1 MGFFYGLFSSATFGL
16 IPFFSIPLMRGGMSA
31 ECALFY
37 RFLIASLTLGLILR
51 LRGERFK
58 TPLPMLGGLCLSSLF
73 YLLAAL
79 LLFWSFR
86 HMPSGMA
93 STIQFLYP
101 VQVMLIMVFFFHE
114 RFSWITAASIALAVA
129 GVYMLGGDST
139 SGEISLLGFV
149 MALLSSLCN
158 ALYIIGL
165 HVTRKPGLSG
175 LAVTFWVLAFG
186 AAMSFISALL
196 TDSFRLL
203 ASWDE
208 LLHVLGLAI
217 ITALLSNLTLVL
229 AVERIGS
236 TLASV
241 LGVMEPLTAVVVGI
255 IVFHEPCTAAV
266 FSGVGLICGSVLL
279 VMLGPQLLALARR
292 QGRTPG
298 RTKDSGQEA

>member
-37 RFLIASLTLGLILR
+37 RFLIASLTLGLVLR
-51 LRGERFK
+51 LRGERVRA
-58 TPLPMLGGLCLSSLF
+58 PLPVIGGLCLSSFF
-73 YLLAAL
+73 YLMAAL
-79 LLFWSFR
+79 LLFWSFH

-101 VQVMLIMVFFFHE
+101 VQVMLIMVIFFHE
-114 RFSWITAASIALAVA
+114 RFSWITAAAIALAVA
-129 GVYMLGGDST
+129 GVYMLGGDAT
-139 SGEISLLGFV
+139 GGEISLLGLG

-165 HVTRKPGLSG
+165 QITRKPGLNG
-175 LAVTFWVLAFG
+175 LTVTFWVLAAG
-186 AAMSFISALL
+186 AAMSLVSALL
-196 TDSFRLL
+196 TGSFRLL
-203 ASWDE
+203 DSLDE
-208 LLHVLGLAI
+208 VGNVLGLAI

-229 AVERIGS
+229 AVQRIGS

-255 IVFHEPCTAAV
+255 LVFHEPCTAAV

-279 VMLGPQLLALARR
+279 VMLGPQVLALVRR
-292 QGRTPG
+292 H
-298 RTKDSGQEA
+298 A

>member
-37 RFLIASLTLGLILR
+37 RFLIASLTLGLVLR
-51 LRGERFK
+51 LRGERVRA
-58 TPLPMLGGLCLSSLF
+58 PLPVVGGLCLSSFF
-73 YLLAAL
+73 YLMAAL

-101 VQVMLIMVFFFHE
+101 VQVMLIMVIFFHE
-114 RFSWITAASIALAVA
+114 RFSWITAAAIGLAVA
-129 GVYMLGGDST
+129 GVCMLGGDKSG
-139 SGEISLLGFV
+139 GEISLLGLG

-165 HVTRKPGLSG
+165 QVTRKPGLNG
-175 LAVTFWVLAFG
+175 LAVTFWVLAAG
-186 AAMSFISALL
+186 AAMSLVSALL

-203 ASWDE
+203 ASLDE
-208 LLHVLGLAI
+208 VGNVLGLAI

-229 AVERIGS
+229 AVQRIGS

-255 IVFHEPCTAAV
+255 LVFHEPCTAAV

-292 QGRTPG
+292 R
-298 RTKDSGQEA
+298 A

>member
-1 MGFFYGLFSSATFGL
+1 MGFFFGLFSSATFGL
-16 IPFFSIPLMRGGMSA
+16 IPFFSIPLMQGGMSA

-58 TPLPMLGGLCLSSLF
+58 APLPMLGGLCLSSLF

-129 GVYMLGGDST
+129 GVYMLGGDGS
-139 SGEISLLGFV
+139 SGEISLLGFS

-165 HVTRKPGLSG
+165 HVTR
-175 LAVTFWVLAFG
+175 
-186 AAMSFISALL
+186 
-196 TDSFRLL
+196 
-203 ASWDE
+203 
-208 LLHVLGLAI
+208 
-217 ITALLSNLTLVL
+217 
-229 AVERIGS
+229 
-236 TLASV
+236 
-241 LGVMEPLTAVVVGI
+241 
-255 IVFHEPCTAAV
+255 
-266 FSGVGLICGSVLL
+266 
-279 VMLGPQLLALARR
+279 
-292 QGRTPG
+292 
-298 RTKDSGQEA
+298 

>member
-37 RFLIASLTLGLILR
+37 RFLIASLTLGLVLR
-51 LRGERFK
+51 LRGERVGA
-58 TPLPMLGGLCLSSLF
+58 PLPVIGGLCLSSFF
-73 YLLAAL
+73 YLMAAL

-101 VQVMLIMVFFFHE
+101 VQVMLIMVIFFHE
-114 RFSWITAASIALAVA
+114 RFSWITAAAIGLAVA
-129 GVYMLGGDST
+129 GVYMLGGDK
-139 SGEISLLGFV
+139 SGGEVSMLGLG

-165 HVTRKPGLSG
+165 QITRKPGLNG
-175 LAVTFWVLAFG
+175 LTVTFWVLAAG
-186 AAMSFISALL
+186 AAMSLVSALL
-196 TDSFRLL
+196 TGSFRLL
-203 ASWDE
+203 VSLDE
-208 LLHVLGLAI
+208 VGNVLGLAI

-229 AVERIGS
+229 AVQRIGS

-255 IVFHEPCTAAV
+255 LVFHEPCTAAV

-279 VMLGPQLLALARR
+279 VMLGPQVLALVRR
-292 QGRTPG
+292 RV
-298 RTKDSGQEA
+298 

>member
-1 MGFFYGLFSSATFGL
+1 MKKQTLYG
-16 IPFFSIPLMRGGMSA
+16 
-31 ECALFY
+31 
-37 RFLIASLTLGLILR
+37 
-51 LRGERFK
+51 
-58 TPLPMLGGLCLSSLF
+58 MLG
-73 YLLAAL
+73 
-79 LLFWSFR
+79 
-86 HMPSGMA
+86 
-93 STIQFLYP
+93 FL
-101 VQVMLIMVFFFHE
+101 
-114 RFSWITAASIALAVA
+114 
-129 GVYMLGGDST
+129 
-139 SGEISLLGFV
+139 SLLGFV

-229 AVERIGS
+229 AVQRIGS
-236 TLASV
+236 TLTSV

-298 RTKDSGQEA
+298 RTKGSGQQA

>member
-37 RFLIASLTLGLILR
+37 RFLIASLTLGLVLR
-51 LRGERFK
+51 LRGERVRA
-58 TPLPMLGGLCLSSLF
+58 PLPVIGGLCLSSFF
-73 YLLAAL
+73 YLMAAL
-79 LLFWSFR
+79 LLFWSFH

-101 VQVMLIMVFFFHE
+101 VQVMLIMVIFFHE
-114 RFSWITAASIALAVA
+114 RFSWITAAAIALAVA
-129 GVYMLGGDST
+129 GVYMLGGDKSA
-139 SGEISLLGFV
+139 GEISLLGLG

-165 HVTRKPGLSG
+165 QVTRKPGLNG
-175 LAVTFWVLAFG
+175 LAVTFWVLAAG
-186 AAMSFISALL
+186 AVMSFVSALL

-203 ASWDE
+203 ASLDE
-208 LLHVLGLAI
+208 VGNVLGLAI

-229 AVERIGS
+229 AVQRIGS

-241 LGVMEPLTAVVVGI
+241 LGVMEPLTAVGVGI
-255 IVFHEPCTAAV
+255 LVFHEPCTAAV

-279 VMLGPQLLALARR
+279 VMLGPQLLHLVRR
-292 QGRTPG
+292 RV
-298 RTKDSGQEA
+298 